1 MLNILFES
9 QKKPNLKSIS
19 QRILGFLVSFKQ
31 NLKLVRDFNIH
42 KNLFEEILNYFPSS

>member
-19 QRILGFLVSFKQ
+19 QRILGFLVNFKQ
-31 NLKLVRDFNIH
+31 CLSKVIKRNI
-42 KNLFEEILNYFPSS
+42 KINS